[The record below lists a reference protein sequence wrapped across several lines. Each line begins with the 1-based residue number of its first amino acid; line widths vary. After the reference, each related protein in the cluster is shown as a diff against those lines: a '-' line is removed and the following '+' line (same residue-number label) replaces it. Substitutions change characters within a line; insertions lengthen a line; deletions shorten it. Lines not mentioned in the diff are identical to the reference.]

1 LANPPQK
8 SLKKV
13 LALDRVN
20 EVKTQ
25 PVTQEIR
32 RGVTASNHNKRK
44 TGDDFPLQFGLD
56 AQRNKR

>member
-1 LANPPQK
+1 VGVGFFPVGDVHSSLANPPQK
-8 SLKKV
+8 SPKKV

-32 RGVTASNHNKRK
+32 RGVTVKQ
-44 TGDDFPLQFGLD
+44 P
-56 AQRNKR
+56 